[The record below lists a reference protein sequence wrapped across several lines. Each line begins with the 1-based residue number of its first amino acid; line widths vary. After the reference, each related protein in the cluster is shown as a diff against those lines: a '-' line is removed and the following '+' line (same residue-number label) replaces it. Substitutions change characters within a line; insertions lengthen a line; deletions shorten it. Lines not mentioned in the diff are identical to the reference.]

1 MGSKLRWFVNMHRSS
16 DQPKSNSGP
25 MNVWPKNPWAGVDV
39 KPKLRLLRVDYL
51 VIPAMATGEHGKP
64 QMKLVHA
71 GQ

>member
-1 MGSKLRWFVNMHRSS
+1 MF
-16 DQPKSNSGP
+16 DPKIPGRR
-25 MNVWPKNPWAGVDV
+25 VDV
-39 KPKLRLLRVDYL
+39 KPNLGLLRVDDL